1 MQPDPLLY
9 ERLFSEIGIYTY
21 RYPETF
27 TEWQAIALYP
37 TRGIEQPTTKVP
49 QELFASGRIQT
60 IYLDELGAIEQLPL
74 SIGLLVLTILEGE
87 EAIRQAQTMMVR
99 ARQIEA
105 GDGIMEMLSTIL
117 FYKFKTLSRD
127 EVNAMLG
134 YTLDELK
141 ESRAY
146 QEIYAEGKEDGIEE
160 GREEGREEGQ
170 LAFILVLLNAK
181 LGPLSQ
187 QQQTAIQSLSCDR
200 IQALGLALLN
210 FTNTDDLNHWLGTQ
224 A

>member
-27 TEWQAIALYP
+27 REWQAIAIYP
-37 TRGIEQPTTKVP
+37 TRGSAQPTTKVP
-49 QELFASGRIQT
+49 HELFESGRIQA
-60 IYLDELGAIEQLPL
+60 IFLDELGEIEQLPL
-74 SIGLLVLTILEGE
+74 SLGLLVLTILEGE
-87 EAIRQAQTMMVR
+87 EAIHQAQTMMAR
-99 ARQIEA
+99 ARQIET
-105 GDGIMEMLSTIL
+105 GDAIMEMLSTIL

-146 QEIYAEGKEDGIEE
+146 QEIYAEGKEDG
-160 GREEGREEGQ
+160 REEER
-170 LAFILVLLNAK
+170 ITT
-181 LGPLSQ
+181 
-187 QQQTAIQSLSCDR
+187 QTAIALNLLKESLPLETIARTTGLTIEQIQSLQTQDS
-200 IQALGLALLN
+200 Q
-210 FTNTDDLNHWLGTQ
+210 DL
-224 A
+224 

>member
-27 TEWQAIALYP
+27 TEWQAIAIYP
-37 TRGIEQPTTKVP
+37 TRTSAQTSTKVP
-49 QELFASGRIQT
+49 HELFESGRIQP
-60 IYLDELGAIEQLPL
+60 IFLDELGEIDQLPL
-74 SIGLLVLTILEGE
+74 SLGLLVLTILEGE
-87 EAIRQAQTMMVR
+87 EAIRQAKTMMAK

-105 GDGIMEMLSTIL
+105 GDAIMAMLSTIL

-146 QEIYAEGKEDGIEE
+146 QEIYAEG
-160 GREEGREEGQ
+160 REEAQVVVHFSKGW
-170 LAFILVLLNAK
+170 IK
-181 LGPLSQ
+181 LRWTPSPR
-187 QQQTAIQSLSCDR
+187 SF
-200 IQALGLALLN
+200 LG
-210 FTNTDDLNHWLGTQ
+210 
-224 A
+224 

>member
-27 TEWQAIALYP
+27 TEWQAIAIYP
-37 TRGIEQPTTKVP
+37 TRTSAQTSTKVP
-49 QELFASGRIQT
+49 HELFESGRIQP
-60 IYLDELGAIEQLPL
+60 IFLDELGEIDQLPL
-74 SIGLLVLTILEGE
+74 NLGLLVLTILEGE
-87 EAIRQAQTMMVR
+87 EAIRQAQTMMAK

-105 GDGIMEMLSTIL
+105 GDGIMAMLSTIL

-146 QEIYAEGKEDGIEE
+146 QEIYAEG
-160 GREEGREEGQ
+160 REEAQVTFALMQ
-170 LAFILVLLNAK
+170 LNTK
-181 LGPLSQ
+181 LGQLSQ
-187 QQQTAIQSLSCDR
+187 QQQGKIQALTPDR
-200 IQALGLALLN
+200 VQALGLALLN
-210 FTNTDDLNHWLGTQ
+210 FNTGDDLNHWLEIQ